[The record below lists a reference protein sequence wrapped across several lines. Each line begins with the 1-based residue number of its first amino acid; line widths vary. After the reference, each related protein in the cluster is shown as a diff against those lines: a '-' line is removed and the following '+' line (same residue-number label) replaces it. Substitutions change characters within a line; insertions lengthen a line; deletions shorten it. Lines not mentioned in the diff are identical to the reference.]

1 MYKND
6 CPTFIALILL
16 TPYDSCSSADI
27 LSEEK
32 APVHERFTK
41 WQLETVNREI
51 IKSDFVVMP
60 GSTDPNSRFKSNN
73 KTVNAWLLGMP
84 VATSIEEFERF
95 LDPIERQKEADEKYK
110 FAVENYELFS
120 FNTCEP
126 AGFYEYDEFTGAS
139 PDRKIVGQNGGC
151 EFKCPSFQ
159 IYNEYLETQKLPKA
173 YYWQIIGQLLCTG
186 WDFLDYMPY
195 SSPKLK
201 QILIRIERS
210 QHEAAIEQLKTQLS
224 ISIEEVKVLIERI
237 KQ

>member
-1 MYKND
+1 MIKHYDVLQNEEEWDALRLGKFTAS
-6 CPTFIALILL
+6 TFSDLFMAKTTKGYQNAIIKVAFERV
-16 TPYDSCSSADI
+16 TGE
-27 LSEEK
+27 SEESYSNK
-32 APVHERFTK
+32 WMQRGHE
-41 WQLETVNREI
+41 
-51 IKSDFVVMP
+51 
-60 GSTDPNSRFKSNN
+60 
-73 KTVNAWLLGMP
+73 
-84 VATSIEEFERF
+84 
-95 LDPIERQKEADEKYK
+95 KEP

-159 IYNEYLETQKLPKA
+159 VYNEYLETQKLPKA

-186 WDFLDYMPY
+186 WDFIDYMPY

-224 ISIEEVKVLIERI
+224 ISIEEVKILIERI